1 MTRKA
6 IDRYLGIGENIRS
19 LRKASGYTQKGFSEK
34 IGIPVSSYSNY
45 ENGNRV
51 PDLEIIQ
58 KIASALNVQVN
69 EILGTEKDARP
80 VSHEIMK
87 SVMVDMTFNCF
98 LDYAGF
104 TVEDDPETQEAVE
117 KHNSELDAIYKADGD
132 PFSDEVP
139 KAPNM
144 YVFVTDQKS
153 GSKYKVPYELW
164 KILEDD
170 VLEYT
175 KSSCMR
181 ILLSKSQRLED
192 IK

>member
-34 IGIPVSSYSNY
+34 VGIPVSSYSNY

-69 EILGTEKDARP
+69 EILGTEKN
-80 VSHEIMK
+80 VHNEIME
-87 SVMVDMTFNCF
+87 SVMADMTFNDF

-104 TVEDDPETQEAVE
+104 TVEHDPETQEAIE
-117 KHNSELDAIYKADGD
+117 KHNSELDAFYKADGD
-132 PFSDEVP
+132 PFSDDFP

-181 ILLSKSQRLED
+181 ILLSKSQRL
-192 IK
+192 